1 MLVYGWCLLFVNT
14 NAGNKQS
21 VEPFCEHCS
30 ITINRKKQ
38 CKPVESLC
46 CIFTCISVIFTVY
59 IQLKNINLSFMKT
72 KILVRNNMTQNS
84 NAKISYYSWV
94 INLCL
99 VKVNNSNMIYVV
111 YLYDMNN
118 CIRSAKYE
126 CNIKNVLYQTKQ
138 TKYVYVEA

>member
-1 MLVYGWCLLFVNT
+1 M
-14 NAGNKQS
+14 K
-21 VEPFCEHCS
+21 
-30 ITINRKKQ
+30 
-38 CKPVESLC
+38 SLC
-46 CIFTCISVIFTVY
+46 YIFLYIIILYILSFFHSFISVIFTVY
-59 IQLKNINLSFMKT
+59 IQLKHINLSFMKT

-84 NAKISYYSWV
+84 NAKISYYSGV

-118 CIRSAKYE
+118 CIRSANYE
-126 CNIKNVLYQTKQ
+126 CNIKNVLYHTKQ